1 MTRERISTGKLGE
14 DIAADH
20 LSGVGYKILERNFR
34 CPLGEIDI
42 VARDHDTLVFVEVR
56 SRRTDNYGSPL
67 ESVGLA
73 KQKKISTVAAY
84 YLNRH
89 GSQQIKARFDVV
101 AVKLP
106 PSRPEVEHIRDAFD
120 LIA

>member
-1 MTRERISTGKLGE
+1 MTKERISTGKMGENMAAEHLASLGYE
-14 DIAADH
+14 IVA
-20 LSGVGYKILERNFR
+20 RNFR

-42 VARDHDTLVFVEVR
+42 VARDRDTLVFVEVR
-56 SRRTDNYGSPL
+56 SRRTDSYGSPM

-73 KQKKISTVAAY
+73 KQKKLSIVAAY

-89 GSQQIKARFDVV
+89 GLDGIKARFDVV
-101 AVKLP
+101 AVKLRS
-106 PSRPEVEHIRDAFD
+106 SRAEVELVRDAFD

>member
-1 MTRERISTGKLGE
+1 MLGE
-14 DIAADH
+14 EIAAEH
-20 LSGVGYKILERNFR
+20 LVGAGYKILERNFR

-42 VARDHDTLVFVEVR
+42 VARDRETLVFVEVR

-67 ESVGLA
+67 ESVGFS
-73 KQKKISTVAAY
+73 KQKKLSLVAAY

-89 GSQQIKARFDVV
+89 GLQEMKARFDVV
-101 AVKLP
+101 AVKIR
-106 PSRPEVEHIRDAFD
+106 PSQSEVEHVRDAFD

>member
-14 DIAADH
+14 AIAAEH
-20 LSGVGYKILERNFR
+20 LTGVGYQIIERNFR

-42 VARDHDTLVFVEVR
+42 VARDHETLVFVEVR
-56 SRRTDNYGSPL
+56 SLRTVNYGSPL
-67 ESVGLA
+67 ESVGLV
-73 KQKKISTVAAY
+73 KQRKLSRVAEY

-89 GSQQIKARFDVV
+89 GLHQQKARFDVV

-106 PSRPEVEHIRDAFD
+106 PSRPEVELIRDAFD

>member
-1 MTRERISTGKLGE
+1 MTKERISTGKLGE
-14 DIAADH
+14 DIAVEH
-20 LSGVGYKILERNFR
+20 LAGMGYEILERNFR

-42 VARDHDTLVFVEVR
+42 VARDHETLVFVEVR

-67 ESVGLA
+67 ESIGFA
-73 KQKKISTVAAY
+73 KQKKLSRVAEC

-89 GSQQIKARFDVV
+89 GLHQIRARFDVV
-101 AVKLP
+101 AVKLRI
-106 PSRPEVEHIRDAFD
+106 SSSEVELIRDAFD